1 MLRRVASSTTKLLQ
15 QLSLRSTAMPI
26 PRPFSSSSTSKAPV
40 GLNLPFPTPTDNKVR
55 IVEVS
60 PRDGLQNEKSLV
72 PTDIKCEL
80 IDRLRETGVKNIEVT
95 SFVSPK
101 WVPQM
106 SDAGAIMSHV
116 RGFQSGSEDRGIEYS
131 VLAPNQK
138 GLDAALASGVKEIAI
153 FGSASEGFS
162 KQNINCTIDESL
174 QRFRGMCE
182 KALKQGVRV
191 RGYISNMC
199 ACPIDGLVDPK
210 SVVRMT
216 KEMLEMGCYEVSVAD
231 TTGVAT
237 PDQVHRTLSAILDA
251 GVPANKLAAHFHD
264 TYGTA
269 VPNVLVALS
278 LGIRTFDS
286 SVSGLGG
293 CPYAKGAKGNVATE
307 DVLYLLH
314 GMGWETG
321 IDLQKMSEIGTWV
334 SEKLGRE
341 NGSRAGKA
349 IASMLAQKKA
359 KGEVKAEGIREA
371 LKEKR
376 EAKL

>member
-1 MLRRVASSTTKLLQ
+1 
-15 QLSLRSTAMPI
+15 MPI

-349 IASMLAQKKA
+349 
-359 KGEVKAEGIREA
+359 